1 LNVLLYSAP
10 QANQHVCE
18 LRSSFGSASLMALNM
33 YFEKEELDTDED
45 HREFAEAALDQYT
58 FLFGEVT
65 ETQNGDV
72 SHNNVNVLCC

>member
-1 LNVLLYSAP
+1 MYLLYSAP

-18 LRSSFGSASLMALNM
+18 FRSSFGSASLMALNT

-45 HREFAEAALDQYT
+45 RREFAEAALDQYT

-65 ETQNGDV
+65 ETPNGDV
-72 SHNNVNVLCC
+72 SRDNVNVLRC